1 MTGAEQTA
9 PPVQFAGAL
18 FGMAVVFLLWPK
30 AAPWLGAALVLGAY
44 LKAEEDAA
52 AIGVASPLA
61 ELGIWQSR
69 RGAQVPPQE
78 R

>member
-1 MTGAEQTA
+1 MTGATETA

-44 LKAEEDAA
+44 LRAEEDAA
-52 AIGVASPLA
+52 AIGIAGPLQ
-61 ELGIWQSR
+61 ELGVWEKR
-69 RGAQVPPQE
+69 RGETRP
-78 R
+78 